1 MGYIVYVGQFWLSKR
16 FWNAIRTVAVFFG
29 GLESRESDIFRHVRF
44 LSHVL
49 ASQLISIDLE

>member
-16 FWNAIRTVAVFFG
+16 FWNAPELLLCVY

-49 ASQLISIDLE
+49 ASQVIS